1 VNNVLGYL
9 GESATPDKINE
20 ILAILNLDEKENIR
34 FQEFCDIVETL
45 KYGAKELDLPED
57 VIADIEDIF
66 EVFDTKQV
74 KNSRGRLM

>member
-1 VNNVLGYL
+1 MNNALGYL
-9 GESATPDKINE
+9 GESATPDKMNE
-20 ILAILNLDEKENIR
+20 ILAILKLDEKENIR

-74 KNSRGRLM
+74 RDNKAA